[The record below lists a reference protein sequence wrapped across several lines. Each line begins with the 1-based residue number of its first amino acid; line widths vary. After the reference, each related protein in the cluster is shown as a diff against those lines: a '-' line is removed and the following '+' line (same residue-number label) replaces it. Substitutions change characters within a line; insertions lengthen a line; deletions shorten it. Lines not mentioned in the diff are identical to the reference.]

1 LAEETADNAQ
11 AGAAPGG
18 KKPRGHKLAAILS
31 CLLWTAGFFLAFV
44 VPAGSPS
51 IWVPD
56 TLLLLGFIPL
66 LLVWKPAWPW
76 FAFGIFN
83 IFIGFV
89 LLVAQFLPESSLS
102 GDLPKVRKHLAELHV
117 WLVWVAFGLAAIIY
131 GSLRLLKSGVCW
143 LISRHRRS

>member
-1 LAEETADNAQ
+1 MTEETADKAQ
-11 AGAAPGG
+11 AGAASRA

-31 CLLWTAGFFLAFV
+31 CLLWAAGFFLAFV

-66 LLVWKPAWPW
+66 LLVWKPVWPW

-89 LLVAQFLPESSLS
+89 LLVAQFLPESSLV

-117 WLVWVAFGLAAIIY
+117 WLVWVAFGAAAIFY
-131 GSLRLLKSGVCW
+131 GALRLLQSGVRW
-143 LISRHRRS
+143 LMSRTGRR